1 MKLEQTESTGVA
13 RMRKSAIK
21 GIGYHVPA
29 QVITNH
35 DLIDLMETSEEW
47 IKTRSGI
54 EERHWVQGDEA
65 ASDLAFPAAKMSIE
79 NAGITPEEIDLVVVA
94 TLTADYFFPGVSSQL
109 QDMLGLRNVGCF
121 DIRAACSGFVYALST
136 ADQFIR
142 SGMYNTALV
151 IGAEAQ
157 SKFINKT
164 TEGRDISVL
173 FGDGAGAVLLEP
185 SEEFGIIDSELRI
198 DGTGGEF
205 LRVDGGGS
213 LHPASHETVSNKLH
227 YVRQDGK
234 TVYKFAVRGMADISY
249 EVAERN
255 NLKGDDISLFIP
267 HQANKRIIDAAAKRL
282 GLKESQVMINIDT
295 YANTT
300 SATIPICIAEVSE
313 KNMLN
318 IGDNVIISTFGA
330 GFSWGAMYLKWGMQA
345 NA

>member
-1 MKLEQTESTGVA
+1 MKQTQLKANITATGKYLPKEVL
-13 RMRKSAIK
+13 
-21 GIGYHVPA
+21 
-29 QVITNH
+29 TNH
-35 DLIDLMETSEEW
+35 DMAKLVETSDEWIQTRTGIRERRKVQKGEATVDMSTNAVRDLME
-47 IKTRSGI
+47 RYNL
-54 EERHWVQGDEA
+54 D
-65 ASDLAFPAAKMSIE
+65 AK
-79 NAGITPEEIDLVVVA
+79 EIDAIIVA
-94 TLTADYFFPGVSSQL
+94 TVTP
-109 QDMLGLRNVGCF
+109 DMILPCSAALVQKNINAVNAWGYDLS
-121 DIRAACSGFVYALST
+121 AACSGFLFGLESGAAL
-136 ADQFIR
+136 IV
-142 SGMYNTALV
+142 SGRCEKVIV
-151 IGAEAQ
+151 IGADTMSSILNYEDRNTC
-157 SKFINKT
+157 I
-164 TEGRDISVL
+164 L

-227 YVRQDGK
+227 YVKQDGK

-255 NLKGDDISLFIP
+255 NLKGNDISLFIP

-282 GLKESQVMINIDT
+282 GLKESQIMINIDT

-318 IGDNVIISTFGA
+318 FGDNVIISTFGA

>member
-1 MKLEQTESTGVA
+1 MKQTQLKANITATGKYLPKEVL
-13 RMRKSAIK
+13 
-21 GIGYHVPA
+21 
-29 QVITNH
+29 TNH
-35 DLIDLMETSEEW
+35 DMAKLVETSDEWIQTRTGIRERRKVQKGEATVDMSTNAVRDLME
-47 IKTRSGI
+47 RY
-54 EERHWVQGDEA
+54 
-65 ASDLAFPAAKMSIE
+65 DLDAK
-79 NAGITPEEIDLVVVA
+79 EIDAIIVA
-94 TLTADYFFPGVSSQL
+94 TVTP
-109 QDMLGLRNVGCF
+109 DMILPCSAALVQKNINAVNAWGYDLS
-121 DIRAACSGFVYALST
+121 AACSGFLFGLESGAAL
-136 ADQFIR
+136 IV
-142 SGMYNTALV
+142 SGRCEKVIV
-151 IGAEAQ
+151 IGADTMSSILNYEDRNTC
-157 SKFINKT
+157 I
-164 TEGRDISVL
+164 L

-255 NLKGDDISLFIP
+255 NLNGDDISLFIP

-318 IGDNVIISTFGA
+318 FGDNVIISTFGA

>member
-1 MKLEQTESTGVA
+1 MKQTQLKANITATGKYLPKEVL
-13 RMRKSAIK
+13 
-21 GIGYHVPA
+21 
-29 QVITNH
+29 TNH
-35 DLIDLMETSEEW
+35 DMAKLVETSDEWIQSRTGIRERRKVQKGEATVDMSTNAVRDLME
-47 IKTRSGI
+47 RY
-54 EERHWVQGDEA
+54 
-65 ASDLAFPAAKMSIE
+65 DLDAK
-79 NAGITPEEIDLVVVA
+79 EIDAIIVA
-94 TLTADYFFPGVSSQL
+94 TVTP
-109 QDMLGLRNVGCF
+109 DMILPCSAALVQKNINAVNAWGYDLS
-121 DIRAACSGFVYALST
+121 AACSGFLFGLESGAAL
-136 ADQFIR
+136 IV
-142 SGMYNTALV
+142 SGRCEKVIV
-151 IGAEAQ
+151 IGADTMSSILNYEDRNTC
-157 SKFINKT
+157 I
-164 TEGRDISVL
+164 L

-330 GFSWGAMYLKWGMQA
+330 GFSWGAMYLKWGM
-345 NA
+345 

>member
-1 MKLEQTESTGVA
+1 MKQTQLKANITATGKYLPKEVL
-13 RMRKSAIK
+13 
-21 GIGYHVPA
+21 
-29 QVITNH
+29 TNH
-35 DLIDLMETSEEW
+35 DMAKLVETSDEWIQTRTGIRERRKVQKGEATVDMSTNAVRDLME
-47 IKTRSGI
+47 RY
-54 EERHWVQGDEA
+54 
-65 ASDLAFPAAKMSIE
+65 DLDAK
-79 NAGITPEEIDLVVVA
+79 EIDAIIVA
-94 TLTADYFFPGVSSQL
+94 TVTP
-109 QDMLGLRNVGCF
+109 DMILPCSAALVQKNINAVNAWGYDLS
-121 DIRAACSGFVYALST
+121 AACSGFLFGLESGAAL
-136 ADQFIR
+136 IE
-142 SGMYNTALV
+142 SGRCEKVIV
-151 IGAEAQ
+151 IGADTMSSILNYEDRNTC
-157 SKFINKT
+157 I
-164 TEGRDISVL
+164 L

-227 YVRQDGK
+227 YVKQDGK

-282 GLKESQVMINIDT
+282 GLKESQIMINIDT

>member
-1 MKLEQTESTGVA
+1 MKQTQLKANITATGKYLPKEVL
-13 RMRKSAIK
+13 
-21 GIGYHVPA
+21 
-29 QVITNH
+29 TNH
-35 DLIDLMETSEEW
+35 DMAKLVETSDEWIQTRTGIRERRKVQKGEATVDMSTNAVRDLME
-47 IKTRSGI
+47 RY
-54 EERHWVQGDEA
+54 
-65 ASDLAFPAAKMSIE
+65 DLDAK
-79 NAGITPEEIDLVVVA
+79 EIDAIIVA
-94 TLTADYFFPGVSSQL
+94 TVTP
-109 QDMLGLRNVGCF
+109 DMILPCSAALVQKNINAVNAWGYDLS
-121 DIRAACSGFVYALST
+121 AACSGFLFGLESGAAL
-136 ADQFIR
+136 IE
-142 SGMYNTALV
+142 SGRCKKVIV
-151 IGAEAQ
+151 IGADTMSSILNYEDRNTC
-157 SKFINKT
+157 I
-164 TEGRDISVL
+164 L

-255 NLKGDDISLFIP
+255 NLNGDDISLFIP

-318 IGDNVIISTFGA
+318 FGDNVIISTFGA

>member
-1 MKLEQTESTGVA
+1 MKQTQLKANITATGKYLPKEVL
-13 RMRKSAIK
+13 
-21 GIGYHVPA
+21 
-29 QVITNH
+29 TNH
-35 DLIDLMETSEEW
+35 DMAKLVETSDEWIQTRTGIRERRKVQKGEATVDMSTNAVRDLME
-47 IKTRSGI
+47 RY
-54 EERHWVQGDEA
+54 
-65 ASDLAFPAAKMSIE
+65 DLDAK
-79 NAGITPEEIDLVVVA
+79 EIDAIIVA
-94 TLTADYFFPGVSSQL
+94 TVTP
-109 QDMLGLRNVGCF
+109 DMILPCSAALVQKNINAVNAWGYDLS
-121 DIRAACSGFVYALST
+121 AACSGFLFGLESGAAL
-136 ADQFIR
+136 IE
-142 SGMYNTALV
+142 SGRCKKVIV
-151 IGAEAQ
+151 IGADTMSSILNYEDRNTC
-157 SKFINKT
+157 I
-164 TEGRDISVL
+164 L

-282 GLKESQVMINIDT
+282 GLKESQIMINIDT

-318 IGDNVIISTFGA
+318 FGDNVIISTFGA

>member
-1 MKLEQTESTGVA
+1 MKQTQLKANITATGKYLPKEVL
-13 RMRKSAIK
+13 
-21 GIGYHVPA
+21 
-29 QVITNH
+29 TNH
-35 DLIDLMETSEEW
+35 DMAKLVETSDEWIQTRTGIRERRKVQKGEATVDMSTNAVRDLME
-47 IKTRSGI
+47 RY
-54 EERHWVQGDEA
+54 
-65 ASDLAFPAAKMSIE
+65 DLDAK
-79 NAGITPEEIDLVVVA
+79 EIDAIIVA
-94 TLTADYFFPGVSSQL
+94 TVTP
-109 QDMLGLRNVGCF
+109 DMILPCSAALVQKNINAVNAWGYDLS
-121 DIRAACSGFVYALST
+121 AACSGFLFGLESGAAL
-136 ADQFIR
+136 IE
-142 SGMYNTALV
+142 SGRCEKVIV
-151 IGAEAQ
+151 IGADTMSSILNYEDRNTC
-157 SKFINKT
+157 I
-164 TEGRDISVL
+164 L

-198 DGTGGEF
+198 DGAGGEF

-313 KNMLN
+313 TNRLN

>member
-1 MKLEQTESTGVA
+1 MKQTQLKANITATGKYLPKEVL
-13 RMRKSAIK
+13 
-21 GIGYHVPA
+21 
-29 QVITNH
+29 TNH
-35 DLIDLMETSEEW
+35 DMAKLVETSDEWIQTRTGIRERRKVQKGEATVDMSTNAVRDLME
-47 IKTRSGI
+47 RY
-54 EERHWVQGDEA
+54 
-65 ASDLAFPAAKMSIE
+65 DLDAK
-79 NAGITPEEIDLVVVA
+79 EIDAIIVA
-94 TLTADYFFPGVSSQL
+94 TVTP
-109 QDMLGLRNVGCF
+109 DMILPCSAALVQKNINAVNAWGYDLS
-121 DIRAACSGFVYALST
+121 AACSGFLFGLESGAAL
-136 ADQFIR
+136 IV
-142 SGMYNTALV
+142 SGRCEKVIV
-151 IGAEAQ
+151 IGADTMSSILNYEDRNTC
-157 SKFINKT
+157 I
-164 TEGRDISVL
+164 L

-330 GFSWGAMYLKWGMQA
+330 GFSWGAIYLKWGMQA

>member
-1 MKLEQTESTGVA
+1 MNQTQLKANITATGKYLPKEVL
-13 RMRKSAIK
+13 
-21 GIGYHVPA
+21 
-29 QVITNH
+29 TNH
-35 DLIDLMETSEEW
+35 DMAKLVETSDEWIQTRTGIRERRKVQKGEATVDMSTNAVRDLME
-47 IKTRSGI
+47 RY
-54 EERHWVQGDEA
+54 
-65 ASDLAFPAAKMSIE
+65 DLDAK
-79 NAGITPEEIDLVVVA
+79 EIDAIIVA
-94 TLTADYFFPGVSSQL
+94 TVTP
-109 QDMLGLRNVGCF
+109 DMILPCSAALVQKNINAVNAWGYDLS
-121 DIRAACSGFVYALST
+121 AACSGFLFGLESGAAL
-136 ADQFIR
+136 IE
-142 SGMYNTALV
+142 SGRCKKVIV
-151 IGAEAQ
+151 IGADTMSSILNYEDRNTC
-157 SKFINKT
+157 I
-164 TEGRDISVL
+164 L

-318 IGDNVIISTFGA
+318 FGDNVIISTFGA

>member
-1 MKLEQTESTGVA
+1 MKQTQLKANITATGKYLPKEVL
-13 RMRKSAIK
+13 
-21 GIGYHVPA
+21 
-29 QVITNH
+29 TNH
-35 DLIDLMETSEEW
+35 DMAKLVETSDEWIQTRTGIRERRKVQKGEATVDMSTNAVRDLME
-47 IKTRSGI
+47 RY
-54 EERHWVQGDEA
+54 
-65 ASDLAFPAAKMSIE
+65 DLDAK
-79 NAGITPEEIDLVVVA
+79 EIDAIIVA
-94 TLTADYFFPGVSSQL
+94 TVTP
-109 QDMLGLRNVGCF
+109 DMILPCSAALVQKNINAVNAWGYDLS
-121 DIRAACSGFVYALST
+121 AACSGFLFGLESGAAL
-136 ADQFIR
+136 IE
-142 SGMYNTALV
+142 SGRCEKVIV
-151 IGAEAQ
+151 IGADTMSSILNYEDRNTC
-157 SKFINKT
+157 I
-164 TEGRDISVL
+164 L

-185 SEEFGIIDSELRI
+185 SEEFGIIDSELRV

-227 YVRQDGK
+227 YVKQDGR

-313 KNMLN
+313 NNLLN
-318 IGDNVIISTFGA
+318 FGDNVIISTFGA

>member
-1 MKLEQTESTGVA
+1 MKQTQLKANITATGKYLPKEVL
-13 RMRKSAIK
+13 
-21 GIGYHVPA
+21 
-29 QVITNH
+29 TNH
-35 DLIDLMETSEEW
+35 DMAKLVETSDEWIQTRTGIRERRKVQKGEATVDMSTNAVSDLME
-47 IKTRSGI
+47 
-54 EERHWVQGDEA
+54 RH
-65 ASDLAFPAAKMSIE
+65 DLDPK
-79 NAGITPEEIDLVVVA
+79 EIDAIILATVTPDMILPCSAALVQKNIKAVNA
-94 TLTADYFFPGVSSQL
+94 WGYDLS
-109 QDMLGLRNVGCF
+109 
-121 DIRAACSGFVYALST
+121 AACSGFLFGLESGAAL
-136 ADQFIR
+136 IV
-142 SGMYNTALV
+142 SGRCEKVIV
-151 IGAEAQ
+151 IGADTMSSILNYEDRNTC
-157 SKFINKT
+157 I
-164 TEGRDISVL
+164 L

-313 KNMLN
+313 TNRLN

>member
-1 MKLEQTESTGVA
+1 MKQTQLKANITATGKYLPKEVL
-13 RMRKSAIK
+13 
-21 GIGYHVPA
+21 
-29 QVITNH
+29 TNH
-35 DLIDLMETSEEW
+35 DMAKLVETSDEWIQTRTGIRERRKVQKGEATVDMSTNAVRDLME
-47 IKTRSGI
+47 RY
-54 EERHWVQGDEA
+54 
-65 ASDLAFPAAKMSIE
+65 DLDAK
-79 NAGITPEEIDLVVVA
+79 EIDAIIVA
-94 TLTADYFFPGVSSQL
+94 TVTP
-109 QDMLGLRNVGCF
+109 DMILPCSAALVQKNINAVNAWGYDLS
-121 DIRAACSGFVYALST
+121 AACSGFLFGLESGAAL
-136 ADQFIR
+136 IV
-142 SGMYNTALV
+142 SGRCKKVIV
-151 IGAEAQ
+151 IGADTMSSILNYEDRNTC
-157 SKFINKT
+157 I
-164 TEGRDISVL
+164 L

-318 IGDNVIISTFGA
+318 FGDNVIISTFGA

>member
-1 MKLEQTESTGVA
+1 MKQTQLKANITATGKYLPKEVL
-13 RMRKSAIK
+13 
-21 GIGYHVPA
+21 
-29 QVITNH
+29 TNH
-35 DLIDLMETSEEW
+35 DMAKLVETSDEWIQTRTGIRERRKVQKGEATVDMSTNAVRDLME
-47 IKTRSGI
+47 RY
-54 EERHWVQGDEA
+54 
-65 ASDLAFPAAKMSIE
+65 DLDAK
-79 NAGITPEEIDLVVVA
+79 EIDAIIVA
-94 TLTADYFFPGVSSQL
+94 TVTP
-109 QDMLGLRNVGCF
+109 DMILPCSAALVQKNINAVNAWGYDLS
-121 DIRAACSGFVYALST
+121 AACSGFLFGLESGAAL
-136 ADQFIR
+136 IV
-142 SGMYNTALV
+142 SGRCEKVIV
-151 IGAEAQ
+151 IGADTMSSILNYEDRNTC
-157 SKFINKT
+157 I
-164 TEGRDISVL
+164 L

-282 GLKESQVMINIDT
+282 GLKESQIMINIDT

-318 IGDNVIISTFGA
+318 FGDNVIISTFGA

>member
-1 MKLEQTESTGVA
+1 MKQTQLKANITATGKYLPKEVL
-13 RMRKSAIK
+13 
-21 GIGYHVPA
+21 
-29 QVITNH
+29 TNH
-35 DLIDLMETSEEW
+35 DMAKLVETSDEWIQTRTGIRERRKVQKGEATVDMSTNAVRDLME
-47 IKTRSGI
+47 RYNL
-54 EERHWVQGDEA
+54 D
-65 ASDLAFPAAKMSIE
+65 AK
-79 NAGITPEEIDLVVVA
+79 EIDAIIVA
-94 TLTADYFFPGVSSQL
+94 TVTP
-109 QDMLGLRNVGCF
+109 DMILPCSAALVQKNINAVNAWGYDLS
-121 DIRAACSGFVYALST
+121 AACSGFLFGLESGAAL
-136 ADQFIR
+136 IV
-142 SGMYNTALV
+142 SGRCEKVIV
-151 IGAEAQ
+151 IGADTMSSILNYEDRNTC
-157 SKFINKT
+157 I
-164 TEGRDISVL
+164 L

-198 DGTGGEF
+198 DGAGGEF

>member
-1 MKLEQTESTGVA
+1 MKQTQLKANITATGKYLPKEVL
-13 RMRKSAIK
+13 
-21 GIGYHVPA
+21 
-29 QVITNH
+29 TNH
-35 DLIDLMETSEEW
+35 DMAKLVETSDEWIQTRTGIRERRKVQKGEATVDMSTNAVRDLME
-47 IKTRSGI
+47 RY
-54 EERHWVQGDEA
+54 
-65 ASDLAFPAAKMSIE
+65 DLDAK
-79 NAGITPEEIDLVVVA
+79 EIDAIIVA
-94 TLTADYFFPGVSSQL
+94 TVTP
-109 QDMLGLRNVGCF
+109 DMILPCSAALVQKNINAVNAWGYDLS
-121 DIRAACSGFVYALST
+121 AACSGFLFGLESGAAL
-136 ADQFIR
+136 IV
-142 SGMYNTALV
+142 SGRCEKVIV
-151 IGAEAQ
+151 IGADTMSSILNYEDRNTC
-157 SKFINKT
+157 I
-164 TEGRDISVL
+164 L

-313 KNMLN
+313 KNILN
-318 IGDNVIISTFGA
+318 FGDNVIISTFGA

>member
-1 MKLEQTESTGVA
+1 MKQTQLKANITATGKYLPKEVL
-13 RMRKSAIK
+13 
-21 GIGYHVPA
+21 
-29 QVITNH
+29 TNH
-35 DLIDLMETSEEW
+35 DMAKLVETSDEWIQTRTGIRERRKVQKGEATVDMSTNAVRDLME
-47 IKTRSGI
+47 RY
-54 EERHWVQGDEA
+54 
-65 ASDLAFPAAKMSIE
+65 DLDAK
-79 NAGITPEEIDLVVVA
+79 EIDAIIVA
-94 TLTADYFFPGVSSQL
+94 TVTP
-109 QDMLGLRNVGCF
+109 DMILPCSAALVQKNINAVNAWGYDLS
-121 DIRAACSGFVYALST
+121 AACSGFLFGLESGAAL
-136 ADQFIR
+136 IV
-142 SGMYNTALV
+142 SGRCEKVIV
-151 IGAEAQ
+151 IGADTMSSILNYEDRNTC
-157 SKFINKT
+157 I
-164 TEGRDISVL
+164 L

-198 DGTGGEF
+198 DGAGGEF

-313 KNMLN
+313 TNRLN

>member
-1 MKLEQTESTGVA
+1 MKQTQLKANITATGKYLPKEVL
-13 RMRKSAIK
+13 
-21 GIGYHVPA
+21 
-29 QVITNH
+29 TNH
-35 DLIDLMETSEEW
+35 DMAKLVETSDEWIQTRTGIRERRKVQKGEATVDMSTNAVRDLME
-47 IKTRSGI
+47 RY
-54 EERHWVQGDEA
+54 
-65 ASDLAFPAAKMSIE
+65 DLDAK
-79 NAGITPEEIDLVVVA
+79 EIDAIIVA
-94 TLTADYFFPGVSSQL
+94 TVTP
-109 QDMLGLRNVGCF
+109 DMILPCSAALVQKNINAVNAWGYDLS
-121 DIRAACSGFVYALST
+121 AACSGFLFGLESGAAL
-136 ADQFIR
+136 IE
-142 SGMYNTALV
+142 SGRCKKVIV
-151 IGAEAQ
+151 IGADTMSSILNYEDRNTC
-157 SKFINKT
+157 I
-164 TEGRDISVL
+164 L

-198 DGTGGEF
+198 DGSGGEF

>member
-1 MKLEQTESTGVA
+1 MKQTQLKANITATGKYLPKEVL
-13 RMRKSAIK
+13 
-21 GIGYHVPA
+21 
-29 QVITNH
+29 TNH
-35 DLIDLMETSEEW
+35 DMAKLVETSDEWIQTRTGIRERRKVQKGEATVDMSTNAVRDLME
-47 IKTRSGI
+47 RY
-54 EERHWVQGDEA
+54 
-65 ASDLAFPAAKMSIE
+65 DLDAK
-79 NAGITPEEIDLVVVA
+79 EIDAIIVA
-94 TLTADYFFPGVSSQL
+94 TVTP
-109 QDMLGLRNVGCF
+109 DMILPCSAALVQKNINAVNAWGYDLS
-121 DIRAACSGFVYALST
+121 AACSGFLFGLESGAAL
-136 ADQFIR
+136 IV
-142 SGMYNTALV
+142 SGRCKKVIV
-151 IGAEAQ
+151 IGADTMSSILNYEDRNTC
-157 SKFINKT
+157 I
-164 TEGRDISVL
+164 L

-300 SATIPICIAEVSE
+300 SATIPIFIAEVSE
-313 KNMLN
+313 KNRLN

>member
-1 MKLEQTESTGVA
+1 MKQTQLKANITATGKYLPKEVL
-13 RMRKSAIK
+13 
-21 GIGYHVPA
+21 
-29 QVITNH
+29 TNH
-35 DLIDLMETSEEW
+35 DMAKLVETSDEWIQTRTGIRERRKVQKGEATVDMSTNAVRDLME
-47 IKTRSGI
+47 RY
-54 EERHWVQGDEA
+54 
-65 ASDLAFPAAKMSIE
+65 DLDAK
-79 NAGITPEEIDLVVVA
+79 EIDAIIVA
-94 TLTADYFFPGVSSQL
+94 TVTP
-109 QDMLGLRNVGCF
+109 DMILPCSAALVQKNINAVNAWGYDLS
-121 DIRAACSGFVYALST
+121 AACSGFLFGVESGAAL
-136 ADQFIR
+136 IE
-142 SGMYNTALV
+142 SGRCEKVIV
-151 IGAEAQ
+151 IGADTMSSILNYEDRNTC
-157 SKFINKT
+157 I
-164 TEGRDISVL
+164 L

>member
-1 MKLEQTESTGVA
+1 MKQTQLKANITATGKYLPKEVL
-13 RMRKSAIK
+13 
-21 GIGYHVPA
+21 
-29 QVITNH
+29 TNH
-35 DLIDLMETSEEW
+35 DMAKLVETSDEWIQTRTGIRERRKVQKGEATVDMSTNAVRDLME
-47 IKTRSGI
+47 RY
-54 EERHWVQGDEA
+54 
-65 ASDLAFPAAKMSIE
+65 DLDAK
-79 NAGITPEEIDLVVVA
+79 EIDAIIVA
-94 TLTADYFFPGVSSQL
+94 TVTP
-109 QDMLGLRNVGCF
+109 DMILPCSAALVQKNINAVNAWGYDLS
-121 DIRAACSGFVYALST
+121 AACSGFLFGLESGAAL
-136 ADQFIR
+136 IV
-142 SGMYNTALV
+142 SGRCEKVIV
-151 IGAEAQ
+151 IGADTMSSILNYEDRNTC
-157 SKFINKT
+157 I
-164 TEGRDISVL
+164 L

-185 SEEFGIIDSELRI
+185 SEEFGIIDSELRV

-213 LHPASHETVSNKLH
+213 LHPASHETVSKKLH
-227 YVRQDGK
+227 YVKQDGK

-318 IGDNVIISTFGA
+318 FGDNVIISTFGA

>member
-1 MKLEQTESTGVA
+1 MKQTQLKANITATGKYLPKEVL
-13 RMRKSAIK
+13 
-21 GIGYHVPA
+21 
-29 QVITNH
+29 TNH
-35 DLIDLMETSEEW
+35 DMAKLVETSDEWIQTRTGIRERRKVQKGEATVDMSTNAVLDLME
-47 IKTRSGI
+47 RY
-54 EERHWVQGDEA
+54 
-65 ASDLAFPAAKMSIE
+65 DLDAK
-79 NAGITPEEIDLVVVA
+79 EIDAIIVA
-94 TLTADYFFPGVSSQL
+94 TVTP
-109 QDMLGLRNVGCF
+109 DMILPCSAALVQKNINAVNAWGYDLS
-121 DIRAACSGFVYALST
+121 AACSGFLFGLESGAAL
-136 ADQFIR
+136 IV
-142 SGMYNTALV
+142 SGRCEKVIV
-151 IGAEAQ
+151 IGADTMSSILNYEDRNTC
-157 SKFINKT
+157 I
-164 TEGRDISVL
+164 L

-198 DGTGGEF
+198 DGAGGEF

-234 TVYKFAVRGMADISY
+234 TVYKFAVRAMADISY

-255 NLKGDDISLFIP
+255 DLKGDDISLFIP

-313 KNMLN
+313 RNRLN

-330 GFSWGAMYLKWGMQA
+330 GFSWGAMYLKWGMRA

>member
-1 MKLEQTESTGVA
+1 MKQTQLKANITAAGKYLPKEVL
-13 RMRKSAIK
+13 
-21 GIGYHVPA
+21 
-29 QVITNH
+29 TNH
-35 DLIDLMETSEEW
+35 DMAKLVETSDEWIQTRTGIRERRKVQKGEATVDMSTNAVRDLME
-47 IKTRSGI
+47 RY
-54 EERHWVQGDEA
+54 
-65 ASDLAFPAAKMSIE
+65 DLDAK
-79 NAGITPEEIDLVVVA
+79 EIDAIIVA
-94 TLTADYFFPGVSSQL
+94 TVTP
-109 QDMLGLRNVGCF
+109 DMILPCSAALVQKNINAVNAWGYDLS
-121 DIRAACSGFVYALST
+121 AACSGFLFGLESGAAL
-136 ADQFIR
+136 IV
-142 SGMYNTALV
+142 SGRCKKVIV
-151 IGAEAQ
+151 IGADTMSSILNYEDRNTC
-157 SKFINKT
+157 I
-164 TEGRDISVL
+164 L

-227 YVRQDGK
+227 YVKQDGK

-318 IGDNVIISTFGA
+318 FGDNVIISTFGA

>member
-1 MKLEQTESTGVA
+1 MKQTQLKANITATGKYLPKEVL
-13 RMRKSAIK
+13 
-21 GIGYHVPA
+21 
-29 QVITNH
+29 TNH
-35 DLIDLMETSEEW
+35 DMAKLVETSDEWIQTRTGIRERRKVQKGEATVDMSTNAVRDLME
-47 IKTRSGI
+47 RYNL
-54 EERHWVQGDEA
+54 D
-65 ASDLAFPAAKMSIE
+65 AKEKDAI
-79 NAGITPEEIDLVVVA
+79 IVA
-94 TLTADYFFPGVSSQL
+94 TVTP
-109 QDMLGLRNVGCF
+109 DMILPCSAALVQKNINAVNAWGYDLS
-121 DIRAACSGFVYALST
+121 AACSGFLFGLESGAAL
-136 ADQFIR
+136 IV
-142 SGMYNTALV
+142 SGQCKKVIV
-151 IGAEAQ
+151 IGADTMSSILNYEDRNTC
-157 SKFINKT
+157 I
-164 TEGRDISVL
+164 L